1 MNIKPLKVDLHI
13 HTKEDKEDRI
23 SYSAYQL
30 IDEAALRD
38 FDALAIT
45 NHDTLTYSHELKS
58 YAAARGIVLI
68 PGVEAT
74 IRGKHILLVN
84 MPFKNGSYNSFEDVF
99 RQKAAN
105 NLVIAPHP
113 YFPGPD
119 SLDGQLEAAPHLFD
133 AVEYCHLRT
142 DRIDFNRQAVRFA
155 EKYGLPVV
163 GNSDAHVL
171 DQFGLAYSLV
181 EAEKTPDAIIE
192 AIKAGQ
198 VKPVS
203 QSLSL
208 ALAIRIFVRVAV
220 TKNFTWT
227 RPIELTCTGVA
238 VIKHL
243 LDGRS

>member
-1 MNIKPLKVDLHI
+1 MKPLKVDLHI

-30 IDEAALRD
+30 IDEAASRD

-68 PGVEAT
+68 PGVEAA

-84 MPFKNGSYNSFEDVF
+84 MPFKNGSYNSFEDVV
-99 RQKAAN
+99 RQKAEN

-113 YFPGPD
+113 YFPGPTC
-119 SLDGQLEAAPHLFD
+119 LDGHLEAMPHLFD
-133 AVEYCHLRT
+133 AVEYCHLYALW
-142 DRIDFNRQAVRFA
+142 INFNRRAVRFA
-155 EKYGLPVV
+155 RKHQLPLV
-163 GNSDAHVL
+163 GTSDAHVP

-181 EAEKTPDAIIE
+181 EAEKTPDAIIQ
-192 AIKAGQ
+192 AIKAGR

-203 QSLSL
+203 RPLPL
-208 ALAIRIFVRVAV
+208 AHLVRIFVRVAG
-220 TKNFTWT
+220 TKCLSWKG
-227 RPIELTCTGVA
+227 PLELSCAGA
-238 VIKHL
+238 AFIKDVL
-243 LDGRS
+243 GRRS

>member
-1 MNIKPLKVDLHI
+1 MKPLKVDLHI
-13 HTKEDKEDRI
+13 HTKEDKEDSI

-45 NHDTLTYSHELKS
+45 NHDTLTYSHELRS

-68 PGVEAT
+68 PGVEAA

-84 MPFKNGSYNSFEDVF
+84 MPFKNGSYNSF
-99 RQKAAN
+99 
-105 NLVIAPHP
+105 IAPHP